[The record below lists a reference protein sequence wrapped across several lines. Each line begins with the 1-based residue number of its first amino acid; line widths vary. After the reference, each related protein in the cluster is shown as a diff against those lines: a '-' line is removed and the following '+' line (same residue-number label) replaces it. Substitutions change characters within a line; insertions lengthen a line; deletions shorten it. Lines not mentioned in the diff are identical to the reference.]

1 MKYTVIPG
9 VVLAEICDEQFLVA
23 TGPAR
28 GRVPYVKG
36 LNETGAY
43 FFSQI
48 KSGLST
54 ESIINDAAERYETTT
69 EIIAPSFG
77 NFLQPLQ
84 YSGYLLE
91 IPDTT
96 LPAKQKTYQ

>member
-9 VVLAEICDEQFLVA
+9 VVLTEICDEHFLVA
-23 TGPAR
+23 TGSAR

-43 FFSQI
+43 FFSKI
-48 KSGLST
+48 KFGMPT

-69 EIIAPSFG
+69 QIIAPSFG
-77 NFLQPLQ
+77 SFLQALVN
-84 YSGYLLE
+84 SGYLQE
-91 IPDTT
+91 IPESTP
-96 LPAKQKTYQ
+96 PAKPGIG

>member
-69 EIIAPSFG
+69 EIIAPSALSIYFVNPAVSSFG
-77 NFLQPLQ
+77 RNAA
-84 YSGYLLE
+84 
-91 IPDTT
+91 IT
-96 LPAKQKTYQ
+96 PAKPKTDQ

>member
-28 GRVPYVKG
+28 GRVPYV
-36 LNETGAY
+36 

-77 NFLQPLQ
+77 NFLQALVN
-84 YSGYLLE
+84 SGYLQE
-91 IPDTT
+91 IPESTP
-96 LPAKQKTYQ
+96 PAKPKTDQ

>member
-36 LNETGAY
+36 LNETGA
-43 FFSQI
+43 
-48 KSGLST
+48 
-54 ESIINDAAERYETTT
+54 SIINDAAERYETTT

-77 NFLQPLQ
+77 NFLQALVD
-84 YSGYLLE
+84 SGYLQE
-91 IPDTT
+91 IPESTP
-96 LPAKQKTYQ
+96 PAKPKTDQ

>member
-9 VVLAEICDEQFLVA
+9 VVLAEICDEQLLVA

-36 LNETGAY
+36 LNQPVQY
-43 FFSQI
+43 FFTKI
-48 KSGLST
+48 KSLLST
-54 ESIINDAAERYETTT
+54 ESIINDAAQLYETTT

-77 NFLQPLQ
+77 NFLQALVD
-84 YSGYLLE
+84 SGYLQE
-91 IPDTT
+91 IPESTP
-96 LPAKQKTYQ
+96 PAKPKTDQ

>member
-1 MKYTVIPG
+1 MQKSATNNSWWQPDL
-9 VVLAEICDEQFLVA
+9 LAA
-23 TGPAR
+23 GYR
-28 GRVPYVKG
+28 MSKG

-77 NFLQPLQ
+77 NFLQALVD
-84 YSGYLLE
+84 SGYLQE
-91 IPDTT
+91 IPESTP
-96 LPAKQKTYQ
+96 PAKPKTDQ

>member
-9 VVLAEICDEQFLVA
+9 VVLAEICDEQLLVA

-48 KSGLST
+48 KSGLS
-54 ESIINDAAERYETTT
+54 ESIINDAAERYETTA

-77 NFLQPLQ
+77 NFLQALVD
-84 YSGYLLE
+84 SGYLQE
-91 IPDTT
+91 IPESTP
-96 LPAKQKTYQ
+96 PAKPKTDQ